1 MYRAR
6 KLLNTRKILLGAV
19 VIGQVTLA
27 SAQEAGQGMPDGSSG
42 SPAPSVEEES
52 VPGDT
57 DLTSEPEAEDGFG
70 SLEFAGYNKTLIIG
84 SHTLE
89 PEDEGYGLWL
99 NRTRIKL
106 TYDLPPHLEVHL
118 ENDTELRF
126 GSYLKTGEF
135 KRRKQ
140 VPRRQYWDLQSTIK
154 DENGYNITNDF
165 FRAYVKWSQ
174 SETDVVLGRQRIPLG
189 TGRIW
194 STLDKLN
201 PINPLQIERDEYVGV
216 DALMV
221 EQKLGALSKLAA
233 IYAPDPLR
241 EDDRFVFQYRTN
253 WEGTDIDV
261 ILGRYWTDNL
271 VGVDFATQIGDM
283 GFHGEAAFTDPGEGD
298 SYGSMVLGV
307 DYAFPNT
314 FNISVE
320 GYYSSQKESDRLKQ
334 FQDNPLRLFVE
345 PFDTRYLGL
354 NINYEF
360 TPLIKGNLYY
370 LNNVKDGSSFI
381 SPFVTYSVT
390 DNLTLQVGA
399 QLFTGSDNSDYGRF
413 KPVYYGQVQWFF

>member
-1 MYRAR
+1 MYRVSR
-6 KLLNTRKILLGAV
+6 LPNIHKVLLVG
-19 VIGQVTLA
+19 VIAGQVALA
-27 SAQEAGQGMPDGSSG
+27 SAQEAGKAMPDGGPASPTSSAG
-42 SPAPSVEEES
+42 EEPAPE
-52 VPGDT
+52 DM
-57 DLTSEPEAEDGFG
+57 DSEPAADAGFG
-70 SLEFAGYNKTLIIG
+70 SLEWAGYNKTLIIG
-84 SHTLE
+84 SQTPA
-89 PEDEGYGLWL
+89 PEGDGYGLWL

-106 TYDLPPHLEVHL
+106 TYDLPPLLEVHL

-126 GSYLKTGEF
+126 GSYLKTREF
-135 KRRKQ
+135 KRQKQ
-140 VPRRQYWDLQSTIK
+140 DFRRQYWDLKTVIK
-154 DENGYNITNDF
+154 DENGYYITNDF

-174 SETDVVLGRQRIPLG
+174 DDTDIVFGRQRIPLG

-241 EDDRFVFQYRTN
+241 QDDRFVFQYRTN
-253 WEGTDIDV
+253 WEGTDVDV
-261 ILGRYWTDNL
+261 ILARYWTDNL

-283 GFHGEAAFTDPGEGD
+283 GFHGEAAFTDPGDGG
-298 SYGSMVLGV
+298 SYGSMVLGL

-320 GYYSSQKESDRLKQ
+320 GYYSNQKESDRLKQ
-334 FQDNPLRLFVE
+334 FSDNPLRPQVE

-354 NINYEF
+354 NISYEF
-360 TPLIKGNLYY
+360 TPLVKGNIYY

-381 SPFVTYSVT
+381 SPFFTYSVT

-399 QLFTGSDNSDYGRF
+399 QLFTGSDSSDYGRF

>member
-6 KLLNTRKILLGAV
+6 KLLNTPKIFLGAV

-27 SAQEAGQGMPDGSSG
+27 SAQEAGRGMPDGGSG
-42 SPAPSVEEES
+42 SPAPSAEEEP

-57 DLTSEPEAEDGFG
+57 DLTSEPGADEGFG
-70 SLEFAGYNKTLIIG
+70 SLEWAGYNKTLLIG
-84 SHTLE
+84 SRKE
-89 PEDEGYGLWL
+89 GAEDYGEWL

-106 TYDLPPHLEVHL
+106 TYDLPPHLEVHI
-118 ENDTELRF
+118 ENDTELLF
-126 GSYLKTGEF
+126 GSYLRSEAYQ
-135 KRRKQ
+135 RQKQ
-140 VPRRQYWDLQSTIK
+140 FPRRQYWDMRSTIK
-154 DENGYNITNDF
+154 SENGYNITNDF

-174 SETDVVLGRQRIPLG
+174 SDTDVVLGRQRIPLG

-194 STLDKLN
+194 SILDELN

-221 EQKLGALSKLAA
+221 EQKLGALSKIAA

-241 EDDRFVFQYRTN
+241 KDDRAVLQYRTN
-253 WEGTDIDV
+253 WEGTDVDV
-261 ILGRYWTDNL
+261 ILSRYWTDSL
-271 VGVDFATQIGDM
+271 IGVDFATQIGDM
-283 GFHGEAAFTDPGEGD
+283 GFHGEAAYTNPDDLD
-298 SYGSMVLGV
+298 SYGSVVLGL

-320 GYYSSQKESDRLKQ
+320 GYYSTQDRSDRRRQ
-334 FQDNPLRLFVE
+334 FDENQLRQLVQ
-345 PFDTRYLGL
+345 PYDTRYLGL

-370 LNNVKDGSSFI
+370 LKNARDGSSFI
-381 SPFVTYSVT
+381 SPYVTYSVM

-399 QLFTGSDNSDYGRF
+399 QLFTGSDNSDFGRF
-413 KPVYYGQVQWFF
+413 RPLYYGQVQWFF